1 MEFIQETLDRVTVLQ
16 CLQELYLSHN
26 VAMSMAGSQVQGCV
40 VSPVHDINARSSHDE
55 HVHHVGATLSASPV
69 ERAEAMVISTGAEA
83 IQAEHVFLY
92 KNLLSI
98 TWGTKHQRFSTQT
111 PLWYKW

>member
-1 MEFIQETLDRVTVLQ
+1 MEFIQETLNRVTVLQ

-83 IQAEHVFLY
+83 Y
-92 KNLLSI
+92 KLS
-98 TWGTKHQRFSTQT
+98 TCFYTKTC
-111 PLWYKW
+111 LV